1 MRAVLYAE
9 AGPPSVL
16 YVGETATPAA
26 VGDEEVL
33 VRVRATAVNR
43 ADTLQRAGKYPVP
56 QGMSPIL
63 GLEAAGEVVTVG
75 KAVTQWKEG
84 DRVMALLGGGGH
96 AEYVVVA
103 AAHLLPVPASLT
115 LPEAAALPEVWLT
128 AFQLLHLVAG
138 GVKPGQTVLVHAG
151 GSGVGTAAVQLVK
164 LAGGRSMVTAGSQQK
179 IDTALGLGAERGVN
193 YKTDDFAEAV
203 AEWTDGKGV
212 DIILDCVGGSY
223 AMKNVTSLGVDGRW
237 VLYGLMGGAE
247 VTGPVLAGMLRK
259 RGSLLATTLRARS
272 SAYKAELVRRF
283 REECLAGFEGPDAQL
298 KPIIDSVM
306 DISEIAAA
314 HQKMEGNKNNGKIV
328 LNF

>member
-1 MRAVLYAE
+1 
-9 AGPPSVL
+9 
-16 YVGETATPAA
+16 
-26 VGDEEVL
+26 
-33 VRVRATAVNR
+33 
-43 ADTLQRAGKYPVP
+43 
-56 QGMSPIL
+56 
-63 GLEAAGEVVTVG
+63 
-75 KAVTQWKEG
+75 
-84 DRVMALLGGGGH
+84 MALLGGGGH